1 MRSPSPIFYVPIY
14 FLRIP
19 GKGYS
24 VRPSHCVCVRA
35 RVGGGVP
42 VESLLL
48 PPPIPSCREES
59 CSDTRVGEQ
68 DLEGTPGLIAPLRL
82 LGDLWRVSDPLPV
95 SVSPVWVMGGG
106 RKRGR
111 QQSAQVQG
119 SSARRPSSLP
129 SRGGL
134 RRLEVARAEDAR
146 ARLGRAKPR
155 RWEGHRALSLGMG
168 VRTAVGP
175 APAAAAGQE
184 KSCPKRGSRKGVGEK
199 A

>member
-1 MRSPSPIFYVPIY
+1 MLDRATV
-14 FLRIP
+14 
-19 GKGYS
+19 
-24 VRPSHCVCVRA
+24 CVCA
-35 RVGGGVP
+35 CGGGGP

-106 RKRGR
+106 R
-111 QQSAQVQG
+111 QSAQVQG

-184 KSCPKRGSRKGVGEK
+184 KSCPKRGSRKGIGEK